1 VYTKAGSS
9 TRCRTT
15 GVDGLQNRKVKV
27 LYIAGYERSGSTLL
41 HNVLGQLDGFFA
53 AGELN
58 RIWDRSLIENRRC
71 GCGVPFRECEVWRS
85 ILAEGFG
92 RIGLTKAREMTR
104 MRNSVRNRHFPLV
117 LLPWGERLL
126 ESRLGRFPE
135 HLTRLYQAIQSTTD
149 SRVVIDSSKSAVYG
163 YVLGRLP
170 EVELY
175 VVHLVRDPHGVQYSL
190 LKRKAE
196 EHGGYLTHN
205 SVKGALAW
213 DTLNL
218 VTEATWRNSRRYM
231 RARLEDFVR
240 EPRRVVERILE
251 MTQENVERLPFV
263 GSSRVE
269 LQPTHSRGGSPSRF
283 NTGTVELRVDET
295 WKKEMKPSDKTVI
308 TTLTWPLLWR
318 YGYLNGEGGTG
329 V

>member
-1 VYTKAGSS
+1 M
-9 TRCRTT
+9 
-15 GVDGLQNRKVKV
+15 GVHGLQDRKVKV

-41 HNVLGQLDGFFA
+41 HNVLGQLNGFFA

-58 RIWDRSLIENRRC
+58 KIWDRSLIENRRC
-71 GCGVPFRECEVWRS
+71 GCGAPFMECEVWQN

-92 RIGLTKAREMTR
+92 EIGLTEAREMTR
-104 MRNSVRNRHFPLV
+104 MRNNARNRYFPLIM
-117 LLPWGERLL
+117 LPRGERLL

-135 HLTRLYQAIQSTTD
+135 QLTRLYRAIQSTTD
-149 SRVVIDSSKSAVYG
+149 SRVVIDSSKSATYG

-170 EVELY
+170 DVELY
-175 VVHLVRDPHGVQYSL
+175 IVHLIRDPRGVQYSL
-190 LKRKAE
+190 LKRKVE

-218 VTEATWRNSRRYM
+218 VTEATWRNSRRYV
-231 RARLEDFVR
+231 RVRLEDFVR
-240 EPRRVVERILE
+240 EPRKVVERILD
-251 MTQENVERLPFV
+251 MTQESVERLPFV
-263 GSSRVE
+263 DSSRVE

-283 NTGTVELRVDET
+283 NTGTVELRVDEA
-295 WKKEMKPSDKTVI
+295 WKEEMLPSDKTVI
-308 TTLTWPLLWR
+308 TTLTWPLLSR
-318 YGYLNGEGGTG
+318 YGYLHGEGGTG